1 MSPSRVLLTGANGF
15 VGSHILS
22 QLLNANF
29 SVRAV
34 VRSQSKADT
43 VRGDFP
49 SPSLDF
55 AIVPDI
61 TTPGAFDEALKS
73 TPPFDAVI
81 HTASPFLYRAVSSNR
96 EFLDPAIKGTTEILQ
111 GVQRVAAS
119 SVKRVIITSSFA
131 AIGAFGQYDDANKV
145 YTSADW
151 TPTTLD
157 AALATTDL
165 GIAYR
170 ASKKFAEKAAWDF
183 LATEKPAFDLVVL
196 NPPMVYGPLRHTV
209 SQIGQL
215 NESNARIYN
224 LFIAPANTPETPMP
238 PNGLPLYVDVRDL
251 AHAHLRALRVPE
263 AGNTRFLLSAG
274 QVSSQQ
280 IADIVRA
287 EVPELESRTPKGTPG
302 AKGLPE
308 TAFTADASPAQ
319 KVIGITFRPMR
330 ETFSE
335 LARQLVEIEKAQG
348 Q

>member
-22 QLLNANF
+22 QLLGANL

-34 VRSQSKADT
+34 VRSQSKADA
-43 VRGDFP
+43 VRADFP
-49 SPSLDF
+49 STSLDF

-61 TTPGAFDEALKS
+61 TAPSAFDEALKS

-81 HTASPFLYRAVSSNR
+81 HTASPFLYRAVSNNH
-96 EFLDPAIKGTTEILQ
+96 EFLDPAIKGTTEILR
-111 GVQRVAAS
+111 GIQRVAAQ
-119 SVKRVIITSSFA
+119 SVKRVVITSSFA
-131 AIGAFGQYDDANKV
+131 AIGAFGQYDDANKT

-151 TPTTLD
+151 NPTTLE

-165 GIAYR
+165 GAAYR

-183 LATEKPAFDLVVL
+183 VATEKPAFDLVVL

-209 SQIGQL
+209 ASPAEL

-224 LFIAPANTPETPMP
+224 LFVALANTVDSPLP

-251 AHAHLRALRVPE
+251 AYAHLRALQVPE
-263 AGNTRFLLSAG
+263 AANTRFLVTAG
-274 QVSSQQ
+274 LVSSQQ

-287 EVPELESRTPKGTPG
+287 EVPELQARTPKGTPG
-302 AKGLPE
+302 VKGLPDA
-308 TAFTADASPAQ
+308 AFTADASPVQ
-319 KVIGITFRPMR
+319 KVLGVTFRPMK
-330 ETFSE
+330 ETFSD
-335 LARQLVEIEKAQG
+335 LAKQLVGIEKAQE